1 MARMPEARLLICK
14 WHAPRVGFSS
24 LYFKTHASAK
34 MMRGVIETLD
44 RDKFHIVVFALREPN
59 DPPNP
64 HPPKV
69 VRSVMCAATMDWK
82 D

>member
-1 MARMPEARLLICK
+1 MY
-14 WHAPRVGFSS
+14 RVGFSS

-44 RDKFHIVVFALREPN
+44 RDKFHIVVFALREPS

-69 VRSVMCAATMDWK
+69 VRSVVCGYHELK
-82 D
+82 DLLMPPSVYSRTRMR